1 MNLEKAVAKRTCE
14 LLIKENISQY
24 ELAKRADL
32 TKQTIS
38 NIINEKYKSL
48 KLDTLFKIANA
59 FNMEIYEFTNCEF
72 FASENL
78 EID

>member
-1 MNLEKAVAKRTCE
+1 MNLEKAVAKRTSD

-24 ELAKRADL
+24 ELAKRANL

-48 KLDTLFKIANA
+48 KLETLYKIADA
-59 FNMEIYEFTNCEF
+59 FDMRVYDFTNCDYF
-72 FASENL
+72 KRENL
-78 EID
+78 DVD